1 MYLLE
6 ITVKDT
12 GSGGCSHPSTQA
24 HTLWIPPPL
33 APGLLACPG
42 FIAGVVHFR
51 LTSGSQS
58 LLLDSRQ
65 VGSPEPWSLSKVG
78 FLRSLDVCA
87 GEEIGMHWQE
97 LGIEARGRWQSRGCG
112 LGCVSFCVIPQ
123 GSLELQ
129 NKSCLEARVSN
140 LLCPL

>member
-1 MYLLE
+1 MRRE

-12 GSGGCSHPSTQA
+12 GSGGCSHPSAQA

-65 VGSPEPWSLSKVG
+65 TCRNSARRDELRLPGRLLPRKCTDSLI
-78 FLRSLDVCA
+78 CN
-87 GEEIGMHWQE
+87 ET
-97 LGIEARGRWQSRGCG
+97 
-112 LGCVSFCVIPQ
+112 
-123 GSLELQ
+123 
-129 NKSCLEARVSN
+129 
-140 LLCPL
+140 